1 MVKQQEIS
9 DVAKETICIL
19 NYFNPDFTSKIPKNV
34 KIELKQLA
42 KESNIIINI
51 DKNKSLK
58 EQNVLPETRDLIA
71 WMYYSY
77 IATEE
82 EQEEMVQIWNTNEK
96 EYQEKIKKMY
106 NPDDL
111 FKKKIIK
118 EDMQNAMVEYKQT
131 ILQKIFYKLKKILHI
146 I

>member
-1 MVKQQEIS
+1 MTGVQTC
-9 DVAKETICIL
+9 ALPIC
-19 NYFNPDFTSKIPKNV
+19 
-34 KIELKQLA
+34 
-42 KESNIIINI
+42 
-51 DKNKSLK
+51 
-58 EQNVLPETRDLIA
+58 
-71 WMYYSY
+71 Y

-106 NPDDL
+106 NPNDL

-118 EDMQNAMVEYKQT
+118 EDVQNAMVEYKQT